1 MTQDDINAIIKALN
15 ENEQLESLRMSYYY
29 QKMQRERYQRKAQ
42 KLKEKQKKRQLMRE
56 SDFNK
61 LPKELLSRY
70 DVTFKPFTRNYF
82 ERRTTWF
89 YLKGIKYI
97 GDQYAHYEYPQH
109 LLKRLTGV
117 YWYNSNQREYLYKYN
132 EAGELVVRAGLRQP
146 ESRFGLA
153 TFREKR
159 KTV

>member
-1 MTQDDINAIIKALN
+1 
-15 ENEQLESLRMSYYY
+15 MSYYSRSMRDEARRRRV
-29 QKMQRERYQRKAQ
+29 KD
-42 KLKEKQKKRQLMRE
+42 KQKKRQLMRE
-56 SDFNK
+56 SDFLK
-61 LPKELLSRY
+61 LPKSLLERY
-70 DVTFKPFTRNYF
+70 DVSFKPFTKDYF

-89 YLKGIKYI
+89 YLKGIKYV
-97 GDQYAHYEYPQH
+97 GDQYALYEYPQH

-117 YWYNSNQREYLYKYN
+117 HWHNSAQQAYLYKYN

-159 KTV
+159 K